1 MAEIL
6 GKLQTAG
13 FSLKLKKCHFF
24 QQSVPYLAHTITPGR
39 LHVAAKTVEAVR
51 GFTPPRTQTD
61 IRSFLGMCNLYRR
74 FVPNFAQRAAP
85 LNALLTKGQPAELA
99 SFGPKELEAFE
110 DLKGAL
116 TTAPVLRLPRDD
128 LPISIETDAS
138 DFQVG
143 VVLLQKHEDGENH
156 PVGYLS
162 LIHI

>member
-1 MAEIL
+1 
-6 GKLQTAG
+6 
-13 FSLKLKKCHFF
+13 
-24 QQSVPYLAHTITPGR
+24 
-39 LHVAAKTVEAVR
+39 
-51 GFTPPRTQTD
+51 
-61 IRSFLGMCNLYRR
+61 MCNVYRR
-74 FVPNFAQRAAP
+74 FVPNFAQRATP

-156 PVGYLS
+156 PVGYWSGS
-162 LIHI
+162 LLPSEKNNSTPEKDWLALIWTCQILTTYVEGRIFTAYKDHNCLRWLFKTQPTSADV